1 MTTTPTHIFIL
12 PYRDRELELQE
23 WVTNM
28 HEYLDNQ
35 IGESCYEVL
44 VVHQLDNKMFNRG
57 ALCNIGFLY
66 SKSMYPDI
74 YKNIQFIIHDV
85 DIYPVKVE
93 GKEDIIKYSTIKG
106 KARHPYGV
114 LRPQLGGTL
123 GGICIIYGEDYEQVS
138 GMPNYYGWGG
148 EDVGLS
154 RRCQAH
160 KIRINEDNFI
170 DRRSTPLI
178 IDPESHVTA
187 AKKKVIMA
195 TDKLNL
201 RKALRENSLQP
212 NDGLSNIKYTVDNT
226 KKINGELSNWNMI
239 DVKFSVF

>member
-1 MTTTPTHIFIL
+1 MTIPTHIFII
-12 PYRDRELELQE
+12 PYRNRVDELEKWQE
-23 WVTNM
+23 VM
-28 HEYLDNQ
+28 IPYLNNQ
-35 IGESCYEVL
+35 LGDDKYEIY

-57 ALCNIGFLY
+57 GLCNIGFLY
-66 SKSMYPDI
+66 AKKQYSTN
-74 YKNIQFIIHDV
+74 YKDIQFIIHDV
-85 DIYPVKVE
+85 DIYPIK
-93 GKEDIIKYSTIKG
+93 KENEKDIINYSTIKG
-106 KARHPYGV
+106 EVSHPYGV

-123 GGICIIYGEDYEQVS
+123 GGICIIYGEDYEKVL
-138 GMPNYYGWGG
+138 GMPNFYGWGG
-148 EDVGLS
+148 EDVALS

-187 AKKKVIMA
+187 AKQKVIRA

-212 NDGLSNIKYTVDNT
+212 TDGLSNIKYTVADT
-226 KKINGELSNWNMI
+226 KKINGELANWNMLN
-239 DVKFSVF
+239 VNLSVF